1 MALWTI
7 TIMFVTTLACSD
19 KASDTGSDTATPVV
33 TDDTGEPGTAAAD
46 HSHAFTVTAGE
57 AFETRAPIERKGEE
71 TFPICSDCPEG
82 VTVTIDDPLADTE
95 VIYAGTLDAG
105 THSFSYLLQHSWDGP
120 AQFTTVEAIITAE

>member
-1 MALWTI
+1 MTSPILTLALA
-7 TIMFVTTLACSD
+7 TTLACSD
-19 KASDTGSDTATPVV
+19 KASDTGSDTATPVNAS
-33 TDDTGEPGTAAAD
+33 DTGEPSTSAAD
-46 HSHAFTVTAGE
+46 HTHAFTVTAGE

-82 VTVTIDDPLADTE
+82 VTVTMADPGSDTE
-95 VIYAGTLDAG
+95 VTYAGTLDAG